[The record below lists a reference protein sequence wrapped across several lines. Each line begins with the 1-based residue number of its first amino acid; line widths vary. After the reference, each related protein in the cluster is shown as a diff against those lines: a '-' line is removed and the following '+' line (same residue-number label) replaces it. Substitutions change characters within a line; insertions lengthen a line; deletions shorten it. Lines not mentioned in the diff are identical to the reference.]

1 MIQANELRIGNYV
14 KALGEYR
21 MVIGITSGKFPS
33 SYVKFEGLIPL
44 KIIHL
49 KPVELTEEWLIK
61 LGFQSEEAFCYELD
75 DILINTSRELIWI
88 HTKCKNNVEL
98 GMPYYLH
105 ELQNLYFALTKNELI
120 VNSDKENEL

>member
-1 MIQANELRIGNYV
+1 MIQVKELRIGNIV
-14 KALGEYR
+14 KVLGENR
-21 MVIGITSGKFPS
+21 IVTGLTSGEFS
-33 SYVKFEGLIPL
+33 SAYVKFKELIPI

-75 DILINTSRELIWI
+75 DILINTSRELICI

-98 GMPYYLH
+98 EMPYYLH